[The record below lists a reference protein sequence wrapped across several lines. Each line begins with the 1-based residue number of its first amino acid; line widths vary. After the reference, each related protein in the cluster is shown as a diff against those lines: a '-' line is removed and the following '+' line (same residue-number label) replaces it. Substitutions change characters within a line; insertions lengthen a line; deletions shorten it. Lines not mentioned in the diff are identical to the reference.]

1 MQKWLTKMVVQPLT
15 IFGKSSTL
23 GVSQGYEYI
32 CHETKQKPG
41 TFSFISQKIRNTVP
55 ADFFHF

>member
-15 IFGKSSTL
+15 IFGKR
-23 GVSQGYEYI
+23 
-32 CHETKQKPG
+32 G

>member
-1 MQKWLTKMVVQPLT
+1 MVVQPLT

-23 GVSQGYEYI
+23 GVSQGYEYV